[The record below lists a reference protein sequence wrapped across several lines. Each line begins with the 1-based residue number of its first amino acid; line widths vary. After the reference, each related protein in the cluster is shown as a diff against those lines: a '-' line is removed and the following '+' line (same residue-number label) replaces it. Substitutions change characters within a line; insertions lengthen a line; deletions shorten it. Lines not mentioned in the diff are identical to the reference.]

1 MMESINPKSLDFIK
15 MLAPHFRWS
24 CRAPLKTCFLDASPH
39 YCTSATIIHCI
50 LDKALLSILC
60 LSSMSLFVIYHHFLC
75 NSGDHRRPVR
85 EEREKAK
92 RKREGERWQW
102 LKSRKV
108 SGDLFLP
115 APKKKKK
122 KKHMWGCHFLILS
135 SNALWRKFVK
145 LDQGRLK
152 LVYKGVREG
161 RRRRNVVHLR
171 RLRCLQSA
179 RLGGTDFFPLLF
191 FRVAA
196 SAVRCHVFWH
206 FALER
211 MRGKKWC
218 GEGGLSEGM
227 QGEDGNSCFFCSQ
240 SRRGVM
246 AFFLRGM
253 CSQIVS

>member
-1 MMESINPKSLDFIK
+1 MYTHWYNTAINSILKYVPWFEMMESINPKSLDFIK

-108 SGDLFLP
+108 SRDLFLP

-122 KKHMWGCHFLILS
+122 KAHVGVSLS
-135 SNALWRKFVK
+135 YPLFKCSLEKVCQTRSGAF
-145 LDQGRLK
+145 
-152 LVYKGVREG
+152 ET
-161 RRRRNVVHLR
+161 
-171 RLRCLQSA
+171 CL
-179 RLGGTDFFPLLF
+179 
-191 FRVAA
+191 
-196 SAVRCHVFWH
+196 
-206 FALER
+206 
-211 MRGKKWC
+211 
-218 GEGGLSEGM
+218 
-227 QGEDGNSCFFCSQ
+227 
-240 SRRGVM
+240 
-246 AFFLRGM
+246 
-253 CSQIVS
+253 

>member
-1 MMESINPKSLDFIK
+1 
-15 MLAPHFRWS
+15 
-24 CRAPLKTCFLDASPH
+24 
-39 YCTSATIIHCI
+39 
-50 LDKALLSILC
+50 
-60 LSSMSLFVIYHHFLC
+60 
-75 NSGDHRRPVR
+75 
-85 EEREKAK
+85 
-92 RKREGERWQW
+92 
-102 LKSRKV
+102 
-108 SGDLFLP
+108 
-115 APKKKKK
+115 
-122 KKHMWGCHFLILS
+122 MWGCHFLILS

-218 GEGGLSEGM
+218 GEGGGWVRECKEKTETVAFSALKAGAGSWPFSSGGCVHKSSANCSGATK
-227 QGEDGNSCFFCSQ
+227 QGCVCAFPSSCLRCTMSWC
-240 SRRGVM
+240 
-246 AFFLRGM
+246 AFHP
-253 CSQIVS
+253 Q